1 MLFFFFFLQHFQH
14 KTTCAPDGQVRGY
27 KRGPPPHILDFE
39 LPHQPSTV
47 KTHLQYRGSTSSP
60 TTPQTRLITHP
71 SVTCNSAIRVLTQ
84 EVMEPPPD
92 QPGQT
97 QKRTGGA
104 IPQVPKPV
112 SFQEME
118 GGEHRSTL
126 WWHQSSF
133 MVCWGG
139 SISAVDRKGLE
150 ERIQKAS
157 SVCEGEV
164 PQVLTS
170 YSCQTNT
177 APSGP
182 HWRTSCIVPVPYTTT
197 GQ

>member
-1 MLFFFFFLQHFQH
+1 
-14 KTTCAPDGQVRGY
+14 
-27 KRGPPPHILDFE
+27 
-39 LPHQPSTV
+39 
-47 KTHLQYRGSTSSP
+47 
-60 TTPQTRLITHP
+60 
-71 SVTCNSAIRVLTQ
+71 
-84 EVMEPPPD
+84 
-92 QPGQT
+92 
-97 QKRTGGA
+97 
-104 IPQVPKPV
+104 
-112 SFQEME
+112 ME

-170 YSCQTNT
+170 CSCSQWTTLENFLHC
-177 APSGP
+177 PSAL
-182 HWRTSCIVPVPYTTT
+182 HNYRSVALTSHVIKSLERRVLEHLKPLVRNSAQQADTGVEEAIIYLLHRACEHLEKPY
-197 GQ
+197 GSIRNSL